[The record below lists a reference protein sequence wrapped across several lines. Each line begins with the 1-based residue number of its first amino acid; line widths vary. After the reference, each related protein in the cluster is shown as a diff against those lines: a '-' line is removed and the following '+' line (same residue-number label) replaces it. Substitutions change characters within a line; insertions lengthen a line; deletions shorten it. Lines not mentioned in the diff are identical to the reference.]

1 MAVKSHVFSLRKLKY
16 LQIPIHDTQG
26 YKLLTKMSSFPAS
39 TEFSIF
45 GTVFMANPTVFLV
58 MAGSASQ

>member
-39 TEFSIF
+39 TEFSTF
-45 GTVFMANPTVFLV
+45 GTFFYGKPNSFSGPGWFC
-58 MAGSASQ
+58 